1 LPKKHGNRKSEALQR
16 VGFTLEESRTLPR
29 ITPVLEN
36 AERGMPQVIEALR
49 SCPDEDA
56 QVFIKAYDAVSASDM
71 KFVGVEEIAIAC
83 GIGIKRLGEIA
94 FSSLLQQSQTAAAII
109 AATSHPAVVSKTV
122 AVALSDRGTRE
133 REMMLIA
140 GGTLPSPKGI
150 VINNRNQQANV
161 NSPGEAAQKAA
172 VPEDISA
179 ELPTMD
185 NDIKALH
192 SITSGGKLLNA

>member
-1 LPKKHGNRKSEALQR
+1 
-16 VGFTLEESRTLPR
+16 
-29 ITPVLEN
+29 
-36 AERGMPQVIEALR
+36 MPQVIEALR
-49 SCPDEDA
+49 SNPDEDA
-56 QVFIKAYDAVSASDM
+56 QKFIKAYDSVSVSDM
-71 KFVGVEEIAIAC
+71 KFVGIEEIAIAC
-83 GIGIKRLGEIA
+83 GIGIKRLGEVA

-109 AATSHPAVVSKTV
+109 AATSHPEVVKKTV
-122 AVALSDRGTRE
+122 QVALSDRGTRE

-161 NSPGEAAQKAA
+161 NAPAEAAQKAV

-185 NDIKALH
+185 NDIRALH